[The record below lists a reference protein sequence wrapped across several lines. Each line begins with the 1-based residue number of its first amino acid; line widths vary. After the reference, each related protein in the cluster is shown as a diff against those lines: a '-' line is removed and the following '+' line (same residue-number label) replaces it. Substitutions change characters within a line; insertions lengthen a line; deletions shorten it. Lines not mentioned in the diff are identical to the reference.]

1 MNFNLETLHSFV
13 FYALYGL
20 LFLATFVFVERLLY
34 FSFTFSAERKLLKRE
49 MEGANKKKLELLIV
63 KYSEKL
69 ERGKGVLLFAVTGAP
84 LLGLLGTVLGIME
97 SFTTMA
103 ERGVSDVASVS
114 KGIAYALE
122 ATALGIAIALFALAY
137 YYLLNALIKR
147 GKSQIR
153 KLVLKNL
160 NGE

>member
-1 MNFNLETLHSFV
+1 LSFNLETLHSFV

-34 FSFTFSAERKLLKRE
+34 FSFTFPAEKKLLRRE
-49 MEGANKKKLELLIV
+49 LEGADEKKLELLIV
-63 KYSEKL
+63 KYSDKL
-69 ERGKGVLLFAVTGAP
+69 GRGKGVLLFTVTGAP

-122 ATALGIAIALFALAY
+122 ATALGIAVALFALAY
-137 YYLLNALIKR
+137 YYLLGALIKR

-153 KLVLKNL
+153 RLVLKNL